1 MTTIYKNEKLQI
13 LFRDNKGI
21 NDAKAIVATVRAE
34 NPYDG
39 KSYESYAGWLSHTLA
54 LHSGANTPLYIHL
67 AGCQLIKEYQDEII
81 NSLKL
86 AGRFFDK
93 KITAGKGVTYKV
105 AHPAINYR
113 QP

>member
-21 NDAKAIVATVRAE
+21 NDTQAITVRVLAE
-34 NPYDG
+34 NPVDK
-39 KSYESYAGWLSHTLA
+39 KSYEDYAGWLSHSLA
-54 LHSGANTPLYIHL
+54 LHGGKNTPRYIYL
-67 AGCQLIKEYQDEII
+67 EACQLIEKYQDEII

-93 KITAGKGVTYKV
+93 KITGGKGVTYKV